1 MLVIIEANQM
11 AYPDVENVARYFQRL
26 ASTVVVVG
34 KEENRFIIEGMVTL
48 MELNGSQCYKNDNT
62 LEERMK
68 LYEGVIQEH
77 GVTPDGTILISNNGI
92 DLTAAILMNMDFVW
106 GFDVS

>member
-1 MLVIIEANQM
+1 MLVLIEAGQM
-11 AYPDVENVARYFQRL
+11 AYPDVENVARYFRAL
-26 ASTVVVVG
+26 TSDIIVVG
-34 KEENRFIIEGMVTL
+34 KEENRFTIEGMVTL
-48 MELNGSQCYKNDNT
+48 MELDGSRLYEDSNS

-68 LYEGVIQEH
+68 LYQSIIEEH
-77 GVTPDGTILISNNGI
+77 ERTPDGTILISNSGL

>member
-1 MLVIIEANQM
+1 MLVILEANQM
-11 AYPDVENVARYFQRL
+11 SYPDTENVSRYFKQL
-26 ASTVVVVG
+26 TSDVVVVG

-48 MELNGSQCYKNDNT
+48 MELDGSRLYKDDSS

-68 LYEGVIQEH
+68 LYQSIIEEH
-77 GVTPDGTILISNNGI
+77 NTTPDGTILISNSGL

>member
-11 AYPDVENVARYFQRL
+11 SYPDMESVSQYFKRL
-26 ASTVVVVG
+26 TSSVVVVG

-48 MELNGSQCYKNDNT
+48 MELDGSRCYEDSNS

-68 LYEGVIQEH
+68 LYQSIIEEH
-77 GVTPDGTILISNNGI
+77 NTIPDGTILISNSGL